1 MNMVLPDEGKVKILD
16 ELFRTTTARE
26 DFVLDLF
33 QNDVVVNDL
42 STFTDFTVSTFTGY
56 AQVSIPRSSFSAAV
70 IVGGVGAITK
80 SAAPTFTCTGG
91 SAQNA
96 YGWILR
102 GASSGVIY
110 AGQNF
115 DAVRSI
121 SAGATESIDPFTI
134 KDKTL
139 T

>member
-1 MNMVLPDEGKVKILD
+1 MNMVIPDEGKTKILD
-16 ELFRTTTARE
+16 ELFRTTSARE

-33 QNDVVVNDL
+33 QNNVVVNDL
-42 STFTDFTVSTFTGY
+42 STFTDFTVSTFQGY
-56 AQVSIPRSSFSAAV
+56 AQVSVTRGSFNAAI

-80 SAAPTFTCTGG
+80 AAAPTFTCSGG

-102 GASSGVIY
+102 GASSGIIY

-115 DAVRSI
+115 DVVRSM
-121 SAGATESIDPFTI
+121 STGATESIDPFTI
-134 KDKTL
+134 KDKTF